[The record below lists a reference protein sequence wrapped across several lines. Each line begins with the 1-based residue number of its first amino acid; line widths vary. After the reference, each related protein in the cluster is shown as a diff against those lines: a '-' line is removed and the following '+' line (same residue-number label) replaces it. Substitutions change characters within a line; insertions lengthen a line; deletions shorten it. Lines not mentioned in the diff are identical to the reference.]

1 MSRPFTT
8 LVAALIGL
16 LVATLAS
23 LTLGMLVA
31 ASLVALVLPNVAL
44 GWTLMISLLTV
55 VFVCTFITVFREMR
69 DKLTREG

>member
-8 LVAALIGL
+8 LVAALIGF

-55 VFVCTFITVFREMR
+55 VFVFTFITVFREMR